1 MDKALETQLAN
12 IQKRTGKTLDQ
23 LTALVKN
30 SGLEKHGEMV
40 AMLKT
45 TLGMGHGDANTIVH
59 YAKGHPSFS
68 DSSAGRVRRVRSGST
83 DAELL
88 TRSTPAR
95 KPRSGRSTTP

>member
-45 TLGMGHGDANTIVH
+45 TLGMGHGDANTVAH
-59 YAKGHPSFS
+59 NHECVYRDA
-68 DSSAGRVRRVRSGST
+68 SAC
-83 DAELL
+83 LL
-88 TRSTPAR
+88 TQPAI
-95 KPRSGRSTTP
+95 